1 MTRLTFVV
9 AVAFSSPILAD
20 DPDRRTL
27 ALTGTIDGRGLPMA
41 ECDSG
46 VHGIKLIF
54 PADLKGEGAGTLFL
68 DATPNPVDEY
78 GFPITVKAEPPVKL
92 ECTLKLVGKKK
103 MLADGPPGL
112 PANEVEWQL
121 YEITG
126 PKIVSKLSLAHPTGA
141 DWRSAR
147 FLWATKEGKNR
158 TPVTVLGPQPEVRP
172 PPPPCHPGC
181 FPAGTLVEVPA
192 GTKRV
197 EELRPGDTVT
207 TVGADGK
214 PGQAQVTQ
222 MFVTRNRLIEV
233 NIDGKT
239 LITTA
244 TQPLATADGK
254 IRPAGELKPGDRIY
268 IWAKGERTAVA
279 VKSVEVTMR
288 SAPVY
293 NAVLGD
299 TTFFVANGFVAR
311 SKPPAPALTP

>member
-1 MTRLTFVV
+1 
-9 AVAFSSPILAD
+9 
-20 DPDRRTL
+20 
-27 ALTGTIDGRGLPMA
+27 
-41 ECDSG
+41 
-46 VHGIKLIF
+46 
-54 PADLKGEGAGTLFL
+54 
-68 DATPNPVDEY
+68 VDEY
-78 GFPITVKAEPPVKL
+78 GFPITIKAEPPVKL

-103 MLADGPPGL
+103 MLAEGPPGV

-181 FPAGTLVEVPA
+181 FPSGTLVQIPA

-197 EELRPGDTVT
+197 EDLRPGDVVT

-214 PGQAQVTQ
+214 PSQAKVKQ
-222 MFVTRNRLIEV
+222 MFVTRNQLVEV

-239 LITTA
+239 LISTS

-254 IRPAGELKPGDRIY
+254 VRPAGELKPGDRIY
-268 IWAKGERTAVA
+268 IWARGERTAVE
-279 VKSVEVTMR
+279 VKSVEATMR
-288 SAPVY
+288 VAPVY

-311 SKPPAPALTP
+311 SKPPAPAPTP